1 MMYAE
6 QKNRM
11 ITAIELECCIYSALL
26 GEVYT
31 TPKPGLVDCHDTGA
45 HQDMNVHT
53 FERSAEAITP
63 YISRM
68 FYRGYH
74 WIDKE
79 ERLFEEIRKI
89 GIQAEHAMY
98 DSTDG
103 VNTHK
108 GLIFTMGILAAAAGN
123 CYQKEHCFEA
133 ERILK
138 KAASMTAGPLEE
150 EFQHMAE
157 REPVTHGEI
166 LFQKYGEKGIRG
178 EAQKGFPII
187 SKTALP
193 VLRSTRM
200 MGMDTNRSNIQVLL
214 SIMSELNDTNVW
226 SRGSYR
232 EMQWLKEQAAEI
244 CRQGGAFLESGI
256 RKIEELNEVCIHK
269 NLSPGGA
276 ADILAASLFLYY
288 LENLMQEE

>member
-1 MMYAE
+1 MYAG
-6 QKNRM
+6 QKSRM
-11 ITAIELECCIYSALL
+11 VTAIELECCIYSALL

-45 HQDMNVHT
+45 HRDMDVHT
-53 FERSAEAITP
+53 FEKSSEAITP

-68 FYRGYH
+68 FYSGYN
-74 WIDKE
+74 WIRRPE
-79 ERLFEEIRKI
+79 ELFAKIRKI
-89 GIQAEHAMY
+89 GMQAEQAMY
-98 DSTDG
+98 ENTNG

-123 CYQKEHCFEA
+123 YYQQEHSFDA

-138 KAASMTAGPLEE
+138 KVSAMTTAPLEE
-150 EFQHMAE
+150 EFQHIAE
-157 REPVTHGEI
+157 HEPVTHGEI
-166 LFQKYGEKGIRG
+166 LFHEYGEKGIRG

-187 SKTALP
+187 EKIALP

-214 SIMSELNDTNVW
+214 SIMAELNDTNVW
-226 SRGSYR
+226 SRGSYQ

-244 CRQGGAFLESGI
+244 CRQGGVFFETGL
-256 RKIEELNEVCIHK
+256 RKTEELNRLCIDK

-276 ADILAASLFLYY
+276 ADLLAASLFLYY
-288 LENLMQEE
+288 LENLTQEE